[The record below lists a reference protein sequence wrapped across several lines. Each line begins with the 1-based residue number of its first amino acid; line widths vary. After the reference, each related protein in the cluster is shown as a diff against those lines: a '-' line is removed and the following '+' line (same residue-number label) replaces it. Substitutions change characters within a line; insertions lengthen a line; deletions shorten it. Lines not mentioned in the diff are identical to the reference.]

1 MSFLKSG
8 KYTTYCRRGKARKAS
23 GGRIRKSDIAT
34 WLLLAMTARNLAHS
48 YGPHASRFIPNRSGI
63 VSAYI

>member
-8 KYTTYCRRGKARKAS
+8 SYKTYCRKRRALRAE

-34 WLLLAMTARNLAHS
+34 WLLLAMTARNLAKA
-48 YGPHASRFIPNRSGI
+48 YGPSLPSSLVFRP
-63 VSAYI
+63 YY